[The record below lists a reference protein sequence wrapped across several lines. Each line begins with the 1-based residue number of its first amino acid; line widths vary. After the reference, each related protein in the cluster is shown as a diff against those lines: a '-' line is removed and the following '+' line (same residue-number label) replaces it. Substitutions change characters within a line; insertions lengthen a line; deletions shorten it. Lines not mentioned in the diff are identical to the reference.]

1 MLQKFL
7 RRVLTSE
14 FIQEDLPKAFMSMKN
29 GVARVKDIVLSL
41 RNFARLDEAEYKEA
55 NIHEGLD
62 NTLMLLT
69 KKLERIQVIKEYGKL
84 PQVFCFAGELNQ
96 VFMHL
101 LNNAIDAVVDVK
113 APIIRII
120 TELRGNQIAIVI
132 SDNGKG
138 ISPEIKSKV
147 FNPFFTTKPVGQGT
161 GLGLSIRHQIITQH
175 KGQLFFTSQSWIGT
189 EFTILLPYTKV
200 AAP

>member
-1 MLQKFL
+1 
-7 RRVLTSE
+7 
-14 FIQEDLPKAFMSMKN
+14 MS
-29 GVARVKDIVLSL
+29 
-41 RNFARLDEAEYKEA
+41 
-55 NIHEGLD
+55 
-62 NTLMLLT
+62 

-138 ISPEIKSKV
+138 ISPEIKSKIL
-147 FNPFFTTKPVGQGT
+147 NSFFTTKPVGQGT
-161 GLGLSIRHQIITQH
+161 GLGLSISHQIITQH
-175 KGQLFFTSQSWIGT
+175 KGQLFFTSQSWLGT